1 MDAAAGLAYG
11 DVRCIKVESNRSAPL
26 SFMSGGRLSEARKRC
41 VAGEWTALNVSQ
53 NASGWMFEKG
63 YAVNGAAHIKH
74 YEGVTEAREA
84 GYKEA
89 PI

>member
-26 SFMSGGRLSEARKRC
+26 SFVSGGRVSEARKRR
-41 VAGEWTALNVSQ
+41 VRGGVTALNVSQ

-63 YAVNGAAHIKH
+63 YAVNGAAHIKY

-84 GYKEA
+84 AYKEA

>member
-1 MDAAAGLAYG
+1 
-11 DVRCIKVESNRSAPL
+11 
-26 SFMSGGRLSEARKRC
+26 MST
-41 VAGEWTALNVSQ
+41 GEWTALNVSQ

-63 YAVNGAAHIKH
+63 YAVNGAAHIKY

>member
-1 MDAAAGLAYG
+1 MC
-11 DVRCIKVESNRSAPL
+11 R
-26 SFMSGGRLSEARKRC
+26 GG
-41 VAGEWTALNVSQ
+41 VTALNVSQ
-53 NASGWMFEKG
+53 NASGWMLRKG
-63 YAVNGAAHIKH
+63 YAVNGAAHIKY